1 MTLRALAVLSLILT
15 LAACATP
22 AIQPPMTPPPG
33 FTGPALAAD
42 AVIMDDGAR
51 LRLAR

>member
-1 MTLRALAVLSLILT
+1 MTLRALAVLFLSLL

-33 FTGPALAAD
+33 FAGP
-42 AVIMDDGAR
+42 
-51 LRLAR
+51 